1 MQPSDK
7 QQPLGLVA
15 ILGRLASLG
24 AILAAAVLLFAYTAG
39 WLSPDRYS
47 QDRFMTVFQAHDGKH
62 PGFRRNHAKGL
73 CVTGWFDAAPEAA
86 SLSRAAIFHLQ
97 RVPIVGR
104 FALAGGAPFAADDAG
119 QVRSMALRF
128 MPLGAQEWRTGMN
141 DIPVFAV
148 NSSQDFYE
156 LLQASAPDASTGKP
170 DPAAMK
176 AFIDRH
182 PEAAAAMQLI
192 KQRSISSGFGDD
204 TYNSLN
210 AFYLTGPSGTV
221 PVRWSAVA
229 VQPFAAGGITAPA
242 DAGKNY
248 LFDELMR
255 QLELRALKWRLV
267 FTIGE
272 PGDPTQDATLPWPK
286 ERRQVVAGVI
296 TIARAMGE
304 DRGACD
310 DVNYDPLVLPEGIS
324 PSDDPLLAA
333 RSSVYARSFTL
344 RSAEKSQKPAS
355 AVAPG
360 EVSPSED
367 TLMNI
372 RGQAQ

>member
-1 MQPSDK
+1 MQPIDSK
-7 QQPLGLVA
+7 RPLGLLVL
-15 ILGRLASLG
+15 LGRLASIG
-24 AILAAAVLLFAYTAG
+24 AILAAAVALFAYTAG
-39 WLSPDRYS
+39 YFSPDRYT
-47 QDRFMTVFQAHDGKH
+47 QDRFMAAFQSHDGKH
-62 PGFRRNHAKGL
+62 PGFRRNHAKGV

-86 SLSRAAIFHLQ
+86 SLSRAALFHLQ

-104 FALAGGAPFAADDAG
+104 FALAGGSPFAADDPA

-141 DIPVFAV
+141 DIPVFPV
-148 NSSQDFYE
+148 NSSQGFYE
-156 LLQASAPDASTGKP
+156 LLQASAPHADTGKP
-170 DPAAMK
+170 DATAMK
-176 AFIDRH
+176 NFLDRH
-182 PEAAAAMQLI
+182 PEAAAALQLI

-210 AFYLTGPSGTV
+210 AFYLTTPSGGML

-229 VQPFAAGGITAPA
+229 VQPFVADDVTSHAG
-242 DAGKNY
+242 AGENY
-248 LFDELMR
+248 LFDEFLR

-267 FTIGE
+267 FTVGNV
-272 PGDPTQDATLPWPK
+272 GDPTRDATLPWPK

-296 TIARAMGE
+296 TIARAMSE
-304 DRGACD
+304 DTGACN
-310 DVNYDPLVLPEGIS
+310 DVNYDPTVLPEGVS

-355 AVAPG
+355 EVAPQNPAG
-360 EVSPSED
+360 P
-367 TLMNI
+367 
-372 RGQAQ
+372 AP